1 MKEKL
6 ASRKLWVA
14 VMGVVTGVCVIV
26 SGNMTEGVATV
37 IASVLGYIMAEGYID
52 AKAVKSAME
61 IVKEVD
67 EQMDLT
73 ETESE
78 DE

>member
-78 DE
+78 DK